1 MQTFIPGRHPS
12 LQLNTG
18 ASLTKKE
25 EGTAPEVGDWPP
37 GPQPGDVPP
46 GTIPFPYWSIFPPY
60 WPYPYYWPYHN
71 DVSTTGGNPDDHTR
85 TFSNKTEG

>member
-25 EGTAPEVGDWPP
+25 EGTAPEVGDWPFLP
-37 GPQPGDVPP
+37 CENYFINPHNNPK
-46 GTIPFPYWSIFPPY
+46 GTTIISILQMRKQAQRFLTRS
-60 WPYPYYWPYHN
+60 H
-71 DVSTTGGNPDDHTR
+71 TQNPKLSSH
-85 TFSNKTEG
+85 